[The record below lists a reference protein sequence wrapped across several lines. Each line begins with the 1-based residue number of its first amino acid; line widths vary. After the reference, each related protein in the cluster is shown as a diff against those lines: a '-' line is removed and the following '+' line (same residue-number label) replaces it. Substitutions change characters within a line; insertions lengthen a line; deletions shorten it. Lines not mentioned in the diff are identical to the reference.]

1 MRDAW
6 RYYWF
11 QAQVNATTMVNGFIY
26 FLRRFPFLG
35 KKIPTKWYR
44 PSALKTLMAIAVNF
58 FTILLKPVTTLLL
71 IGLAFLVGSAYHDY
85 VHPLATDLSLRV
97 MIAVLVY
104 LVGFLMFRGL
114 VFRNLPLS
122 LKSVKLGD
130 YFALDRPALVRGLM
144 LMDQISG
151 VVLGPLLPMFAL
163 ALLTQHMWL
172 FLVGLPIAI
181 FGWLWPS
188 FIPRLLWAH
197 WRLGLLV
204 QIGYWLSLLGLPI
217 GLVVTGKL
225 AAFTVGVF
233 SPLGFLIGW
242 AGVVLI
248 GWYIYRFP
256 NDNSLIM
263 ASIQD
268 AVRTLN
274 LVASAKKQQLL
285 AAGTAM
291 QKKLTLD
298 TTVALKSENR
308 SGSNY
313 LNALLF
319 ACYRRQ
325 LWKKLRTR
333 LFWVIGLGGGLLIA
347 LKLFAVHNL
356 GDLTPIYGG
365 IFFLMYLTSLGGQ
378 IVQLLFVNCDAA
390 MLYYPFY
397 RQPKTILAGFFYRF
411 WHIVQ
416 YNAVTGFTVFL
427 LIFALQLIA
436 PVADQVNFY
445 LVLLLEICGLMLFFS
460 FHDLFIYYLL
470 QPFTDDMDVVSPLYR
485 FLSFGMYWVAW
496 LFTQIHF
503 YGYGYAI
510 LIGTV
515 TLLYVGIGTA
525 VIYRVAPKTFR
536 IRY

>member
-1 MRDAW
+1 M
-6 RYYWF
+6 
-11 QAQVNATTMVNGFIY
+11 
-26 FLRRFPFLG
+26 
-35 KKIPTKWYR
+35 
-44 PSALKTLMAIAVNF
+44 
-58 FTILLKPVTTLLL
+58 
-71 IGLAFLVGSAYHDY
+71 
-85 VHPLATDLSLRV
+85 
-97 MIAVLVY
+97 
-104 LVGFLMFRGL
+104 
-114 VFRNLPLS
+114 
-122 LKSVKLGD
+122 
-130 YFALDRPALVRGLM
+130 
-144 LMDQISG
+144 
-151 VVLGPLLPMFAL
+151 
-163 ALLTQHMWL
+163 
-172 FLVGLPIAI
+172 
-181 FGWLWPS
+181 
-188 FIPRLLWAH
+188 
-197 WRLGLLV
+197 

-233 SPLGFLIGW
+233 SPPGFLIAW
-242 AGVVLI
+242 ASVVLI

-263 ASIQD
+263 ASIQS
-268 AVRTLN
+268 AVRALN

-319 ACYRRQ
+319 ARYRRQ

-427 LIFALQLIA
+427 LIFALQLIG

-445 LVLLLEICGLMLFFS
+445 LVLLLEICGLVLFFS
-460 FHDLFIYYLL
+460 FHDLFIYYLM

-485 FLSFGMYWVAW
+485 FLSWGMYWVAW